1 MAARVPKLCVTF
13 STSDVIVNPK
23 WSWRMLISFP
33 SIYDKNLES
42 QINQQNSRLSFLI
55 VEDCHEPN
63 KGALCLGTPCFAK
76 IAPEGPAGA
85 AWRENF
91 LEIWD
96 QNLTTP
102 LF

>member
-1 MAARVPKLCVTF
+1 M
-13 STSDVIVNPK
+13 
-23 WSWRMLISFP
+23 
-33 SIYDKNLES
+33 
-42 QINQQNSRLSFLI
+42 I

-76 IAPEGPAGA
+76 VAPEGPAGA

-91 LEIWD
+91 LEIWN

-102 LF
+102 LFQTICHRVGPEPSDQQIEKYESKRAAPIRIFL